1 VYSGPSAAFMHSSVM
16 KSLIRSQKED
26 AEVDEQVIAEELLE
40 GIAEKGAPSQMTIVA
55 AGGKEKKVKVPR
67 KLVEDEARAV
77 GRIGREVWK
86 TYLHALGGKGYWTVF
101 GLILIL
107 ASLPPVV
114 ENGWIKYAWWPLVFC
129 LRLMLSLR
137 HWSGAVVRGD
147 ETRTPLSYI
156 SIYALVC

>member
-1 VYSGPSAAFMHSSVM
+1 MYSGPSAAFMHSSVM

-26 AEVDEQVIAEELLE
+26 TEVGEHEIAEELLE
-40 GIAEKGAPSQMTIVA
+40 GVAEKGTSSQTPIVA
-55 AGGKEKKVKVPR
+55 ARAKEKKVKAPR

-114 ENGWIKYAWWPLVFC
+114 ENGWIRYVVQPLVF
-129 LRLMLSLR
+129 
-137 HWSGAVVRGD
+137 
-147 ETRTPLSYI
+147 T
-156 SIYALVC
+156 